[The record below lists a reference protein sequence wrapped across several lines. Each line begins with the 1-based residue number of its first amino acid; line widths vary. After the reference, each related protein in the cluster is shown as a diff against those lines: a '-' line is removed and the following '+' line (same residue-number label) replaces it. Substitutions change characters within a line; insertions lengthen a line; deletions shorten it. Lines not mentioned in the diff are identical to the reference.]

1 MDIFSTN
8 VLTGV
13 VRSLKANSGFLLAKF
28 FPFVVEEQSEE
39 IHFDI
44 DKGKRRV
51 SPFVSPLVEG
61 KIVSSRGFT
70 AKTFKPAYIKDKR
83 SIDANR
89 GIRRWM
95 GEQVGG
101 SMSPADRLRAM
112 VAFELQDQ
120 IDMVRRRMELMAAD
134 TLRTGA
140 VTISG
145 EKYPTTAVSYGRAG
159 GLTVTLT
166 GGNRWGQAG
175 INPLNSLQDWAQLVL
190 KESGAMPTEV
200 VMTVDTWK
208 IFRADAEVQKR
219 LDQFRGSSTMVRDA
233 VMESGGTFMGQVDGF
248 NVYVYSDWYIDDNDV
263 EQPIL
268 PAGTVLMG
276 SSQIEGTQAYGAI
289 RDEEAGLQAMA
300 YFPKSWVTPDPSVRW
315 LMLQSAPLVVPYRV
329 DASFAATVL

>member
-8 VLTGV
+8 VLTGI
-13 VRSLKANSGFLLAKF
+13 VRSLKANTGFLLSKF
-28 FPFVVEEQSEE
+28 FPFVIEEQSEE

-44 DKGKRRV
+44 DKGKRRI

-83 SIDANR
+83 SVDANR
-89 GIRRWM
+89 GIKRWM

-101 SMSPADRLRAM
+101 SMSAADRLRAM

-120 IDMVRRRMELMAAD
+120 IDMVRRRMEVMAAE
-134 TLRTGA
+134 TLRLGQ
-140 VTISG
+140 VTVAG
-145 EKYPTTAVSYGRAG
+145 EKYPTTVVSYGRAG
-159 GLTVTLT
+159 ALSVDLNGAAA
-166 GGNRWGQAG
+166 WGQTNV
-175 INPLNSLQDWAQLVL
+175 NPLNSLQDWAQLVL

-200 VMTVDTWK
+200 VMTVDVWK

-233 VMESGGTFMGQVDGF
+233 VMDSGGTFMGQVDGF
-248 NVYVYSDWYIDDNDV
+248 NIYVYSDWYIDDADV

-268 PAGTVLMG
+268 PVGTVLMG
-276 SSQIEGTQAYGAI
+276 SPQIEGTQIYGAI
-289 RDEEAGLQAMA
+289 RDEEAGMQPMA

-315 LMLQSAPLVVPYRV
+315 LLLQSAPLVVPYRV
-329 DASFAATVL
+329 DASLHANVL